1 MIFLLHLTLRS
12 RRKCRSGGFSSHSG
26 LLRLRFPSSHTSF
39 NSPITLIRAGY
50 LFQVIQKW
58 TPSQPHLS
66 LLVCSMGK
74 TNKQT
79 SKQTNKQKQNQKPKK
94 QNKNKTNKK
103 QNNNKNKKTNKQTNK
118 QIKRYQERPTCST
131 LRTLCDARWRKQVS
145 SRDFTLWLNIPCVCC
160 HGVPGTIDWK
170 GVLRRWKWA
179 TIFKTNDFQFLGW

>member
-1 MIFLLHLTLRS
+1 MIFLLHLTLRSLGNADREVFHLTLRS

-79 SKQTNKQKQNQKPKK
+79 NKQTKTKT
-94 QNKNKTNKK
+94 KNKTKKK
-103 QNNNKNKKTNKQTNK
+103 QKKNKTITKIKNKTKSNKQTNK
-118 QIKRYQERPTCST
+118 
-131 LRTLCDARWRKQVS
+131 
-145 SRDFTLWLNIPCVCC
+145 
-160 HGVPGTIDWK
+160 
-170 GVLRRWKWA
+170 
-179 TIFKTNDFQFLGW
+179 

>member
-79 SKQTNKQKQNQKPKK
+79 NKQTNKTKQNKDKNKKSKTKTKQNKNKNQKKTK
-94 QNKNKTNKK
+94 NKNKTNKK
-103 QNNNKNKKTNKQTNK
+103 QNNNKNKKQNKIKQTNK
-118 QIKRYQERPTCST
+118 QINKT
-131 LRTLCDARWRKQVS
+131 LSGET
-145 SRDFTLWLNIPCVCC
+145 
-160 HGVPGTIDWK
+160 HM
-170 GVLRRWKWA
+170 
-179 TIFKTNDFQFLGW
+179 

>member
-74 TNKQT
+74 TNKHKN
-79 SKQTNKQKQNQKPKK
+79 KQTNKNKNKNKK

-103 QNNNKNKKTNKQTNK
+103 QNNNKNKKQNKIKQTNK
-118 QIKRYQERPTCST
+118 QINKTLSGETHMS

-160 HGVPGTIDWK
+160 HGVPGTID
-170 GVLRRWKWA
+170 
-179 TIFKTNDFQFLGW
+179 

>member
-1 MIFLLHLTLRS
+1 MEKKRKKNMIFLLHLTLRS

-74 TNKQT
+74 TNKRKRNKQSNKQT
-79 SKQTNKQKQNQKPKK
+79 SKTLSGETQMEYTEDPLWCQME
-94 QNKNKTNKK
+94 KTGLI
-103 QNNNKNKKTNKQTNK
+103 QGFHPLAE
-118 QIKRYQERPTCST
+118 Y
-131 LRTLCDARWRKQVS
+131 TLCMLSWSTRHHWLEGS
-145 SRDFTLWLNIPCVCC
+145 SQEVEMSYHL
-160 HGVPGTIDWK
+160 
-170 GVLRRWKWA
+170 
-179 TIFKTNDFQFLGW
+179 

>member
-26 LLRLRFPSSHTSF
+26 LLGLRFPSSHTSF

-79 SKQTNKQKQNQKPKK
+79 NKQTKQSKTKKKKKGKQKQSKTKTKTKK
-94 QNKNKTNKK
+94 KTKNKNKTNKK
-103 QNNNKNKKTNKQTNK
+103 QNNNKNKKQNKIKQTNK
-118 QIKRYQERPTCST
+118 QINKT
-131 LRTLCDARWRKQVS
+131 LSGET
-145 SRDFTLWLNIPCVCC
+145 
-160 HGVPGTIDWK
+160 HM
-170 GVLRRWKWA
+170 
-179 TIFKTNDFQFLGW
+179 

>member
-26 LLRLRFPSSHTSF
+26 LLGLRFPSSHTSF

-79 SKQTNKQKQNQKPKK
+79 NKQNKAKQRQKQKKTKQKQNKTKTKTKK
-94 QNKNKTNKK
+94 KKKTKTKQIKNKTITKIK
-103 QNNNKNKKTNKQTNK
+103 NNTKTNKQINK
-118 QIKRYQERPTCST
+118 T
-131 LRTLCDARWRKQVS
+131 LSGET
-145 SRDFTLWLNIPCVCC
+145 
-160 HGVPGTIDWK
+160 HM
-170 GVLRRWKWA
+170 
-179 TIFKTNDFQFLGW
+179 

>member
-74 TNKQT
+74 TNKHT
-79 SKQTNKQKQNQKPKK
+79 NKQTNKQKQKQQNKTKQKQKQKKTKQK
-94 QNKNKTNKK
+94 QNKTKKKTKKKQKTKIKQIKNKTITKI
-103 QNNNKNKKTNKQTNK
+103 KNKTKSNKQTNK
-118 QIKRYQERPTCST
+118 
-131 LRTLCDARWRKQVS
+131 
-145 SRDFTLWLNIPCVCC
+145 
-160 HGVPGTIDWK
+160 
-170 GVLRRWKWA
+170 
-179 TIFKTNDFQFLGW
+179 

>member
-79 SKQTNKQKQNQKPKK
+79 NKQTKQSKTKTKTKKSKTKTKQNKNKNQKKTK
-94 QNKNKTNKK
+94 NKNKTNKK
-103 QNNNKNKKTNKQTNK
+103 QNNNKNKKQNKIKQTNK
-118 QIKRYQERPTCST
+118 QINKT
-131 LRTLCDARWRKQVS
+131 LSGET
-145 SRDFTLWLNIPCVCC
+145 
-160 HGVPGTIDWK
+160 HM
-170 GVLRRWKWA
+170 
-179 TIFKTNDFQFLGW
+179 